1 MLIITSPHYNKQ
13 VPSAQADEV
22 AKELKK
28 PEPDPMSPYL
38 EDWKRL
44 MQSSFKAAVTEWET
58 RKGQDKTP

>member
-1 MLIITSPHYNKQ
+1 M
-13 VPSAQADEV
+13 PSAQADEV